1 MGWTIASPHYRD
13 MLALARLAS
22 RRSGV
27 ALAARALHAAAPS
40 SAHKVVAVLYPDPVA
55 GYPPTYARDT
65 LPSVTVYPDGFE
77 VPRLKDA
84 APGTLLGCVS
94 GELGLRP
101 YLSSR
106 GDSYVVLSDKDG
118 PDSALDAE
126 LADAVVLITTPFWP
140 AYIDAR
146 RLSRAGKLKLLLTA
160 GVGSDHIDLA
170 AAAAKGVT
178 VAEATHSNSVSVA
191 EHAVLTILA
200 LVRNFVP
207 AHLTAV
213 TGGWHVADLAAR
225 SYDLERM
232 AVGTVGAGRIG
243 LAVLRRLAP
252 FDVELHYTDRRRLPG
267 SVEQALNL
275 QYHASTEEMVPHC
288 DVVTINAPL
297 HSGTEHLFSAAML
310 RRMRRGA
317 YLVNTARGKICDRD
331 AVVAALETGH
341 LAGYGGDVWHPQPAP
356 ASHPWRKMPHHA
368 MTPHMSGTTLSAQ
381 ARYAAGVR
389 DILERFFAG
398 KAIPDEYLSVDRGKL
413 AGVGAQSYGPK
424 ASVDTMQGTGS

>member
-1 MGWTIASPHYRD
+1 MPLDWHTAASRSRA

-22 RRSGV
+22 RRG
-27 ALAARALHAAAPS
+27 ALARSLAPAARSLHAGAPS
-40 SAHKVVAVLYPDPVA
+40 RAKVVAVLYPDPVA
-55 GYPPTYARDT
+55 GYPPVYARDT
-65 LPSVTVYPDGFE
+65 LPAVTVYPDGFA

-84 APGTLLGCVS
+84 QPGTLLGCVS
-94 GELGLRP
+94 GALGLQQ
-101 YLSSR
+101 YLASR
-106 GDSYVVLSDKDG
+106 GDAYVVTADKDG
-118 PDSALDAE
+118 PDCALEAE
-126 LADAVVLITTPFWP
+126 LADADVIITTPFWP
-140 AYIDAR
+140 AYMDAG
-146 RLSRAGKLKLLLTA
+146 RLERAQKLKLLVTA

-191 EHAVLTILA
+191 EHAVMTILA

-275 QYHASTEEMVPHC
+275 KYHASAEEVRALP
-288 DVVTINAPL
+288 
-297 HSGTEHLFSAAML
+297 
-310 RRMRRGA
+310 
-317 YLVNTARGKICDRD
+317 
-331 AVVAALETGH
+331 VAIALLGC
-341 LAGYGGDVWHPQPAP
+341 AC
-356 ASHPWRKMPHHA
+356 
-368 MTPHMSGTTLSAQ
+368 
-381 ARYAAGVR
+381 
-389 DILERFFAG
+389 
-398 KAIPDEYLSVDRGKL
+398 
-413 AGVGAQSYGPK
+413 
-424 ASVDTMQGTGS
+424 